1 MDLRRID
8 YDGLFDLHTVL
19 VVIDPRTVLF
29 PVLEGSF
36 GLKLSVFTVIDS
48 RTVFLPVLEGSLG
61 LKLPVFTVIDSR
73 TDPFTVLGG
82 FFFG

>member
-1 MDLRRID
+1 MGVRRIH

-19 VVIDPRTVLF
+19 
-29 PVLEGSF
+29 EGSCLF
-36 GLKLSVFTVIDS
+36 FIHSSVFVVTDP
-48 RTVFLPVLEGSLG
+48 RTVFLPVLEGSFG